1 MNVDNATDFESF
13 GFEYISKQIK
23 KYIGNKKITKNIH
36 RIQANDMWIY
46 VDTFALDLLTLCKKV
61 KVS

>member
-13 GFEYISKQIK
+13 GFEYISKEIK

-36 RIQANDMWIY
+36 RIQANDM
-46 VDTFALDLLTLCKKV
+46 
-61 KVS
+61 